1 MGSGLKRKS
10 EELLFLFGQVSTV
23 GNLRKPRI
31 SISTGVLLVAL
42 LLTGCS
48 TAAANISS
56 SSSQVASTPEIKYTV
71 NFSQIAG
78 EVPPVT
84 FEMAIA
90 RTDWPEK
97 LKIYKMVKPE
107 ITIKYVTELS
117 SKFGIT
123 GEIIQGEGG
132 FSIQDKDVGS
142 YFDIYRQTGTIWY
155 KVASK
160 LYPHEK
166 PVLPSDEEAKKI
178 AMDFLSTRGLLPE
191 GDVASKVSI
200 GGSSGYPAHLLV
212 HFSHVIDI
220 AGPGAKHGVRIGNN
234 GEVIDV
240 FINPI
245 NPLNLPVQE
254 IAPAISVN
262 EAFKEMK
269 SLKKYYVPLETRNVT
284 ITEIKIAYFLEPI
297 DTYQEYIVP
306 VYVLG
311 GQCFDK
317 SGQQIGNFSGY
328 AHAVN

>member
-1 MGSGLKRKS
+1 MITIIAGIFHVTLINLK
-10 EELLFLFGQVSTV
+10 ELNMRVY
-23 GNLRKPRI
+23 NI
-31 SISTGVLLVAL
+31 SIYIIICI
-42 LLTGCS
+42 LLTSCS
-48 TAAANISS
+48 TAVANISS

-71 NFSQIAG
+71 NFSQMAG
-78 EVPPVT
+78 DVPEVT

-97 LKIYKMVKPE
+97 LKIYKMVKLAD
-107 ITIKYVTELS
+107 ITTEYVKTLGAR
-117 SKFGIT
+117 FGLT
-123 GEIIQGEGG
+123 GYMLQGDNLFTLVAEDNDTSLEVYKSTAT
-132 FSIQDKDVGS
+132 FH
-142 YFDIYRQTGTIWY
+142 YRI
-155 KVASK
+155 ASK

-191 GDVASKVSI
+191 GDVASTI
-200 GGSSGYPAHLLV
+200 YRGTTGYGTAHLLV
-212 HFSHVIDI
+212 GFTHRVNL

-254 IAPAISVN
+254 IAPAISIN

-297 DTYQEYIVP
+297 DTYQDYIVP
-306 VYVLG
+306 VYVFG
-311 GQCFDK
+311 GQCFDN

-328 AHAVN
+328 AHAVD